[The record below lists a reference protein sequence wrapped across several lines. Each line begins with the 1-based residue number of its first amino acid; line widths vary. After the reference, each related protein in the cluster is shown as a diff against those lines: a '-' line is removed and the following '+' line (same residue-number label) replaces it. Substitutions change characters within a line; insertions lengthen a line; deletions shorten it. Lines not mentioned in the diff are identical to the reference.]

1 MNLYALGFALP
12 WVFAIL
18 PLFTLGTVY
27 AGPGS
32 IVSLLLFA
40 ALELMLPPALAN
52 VQDERAVAALLWF
65 KLILWVYVPLQLFVM
80 AYALLLAPAM
90 SALVLFGSIGALSLV
105 TGSLGITFAHEL
117 GHHRSRF
124 DRALAHL
131 LMACVGYGHFMVEH
145 YRGHHLR
152 VATLADPATARR
164 GESIYRF
171 WLRTIPAQWQS
182 ACYLERERLNGKP
195 WTLRNIVLLHNAIA
209 IMLALLLW
217 AVLGYKAALLWIGQA
232 VFAVLLLESINYIEH
247 YGILRK
253 LDAQGAPEA
262 VNMQHAW
269 NTYAQPTN
277 WLLVHLQRHADHH
290 LYHGRPYPLLR
301 AVCPAPELP
310 TGYSGS
316 ILLAYIPPLWF
327 KIMHRKLDAMS
338 AASA

>member
-12 WVFAIL
+12 WVFALL

-32 IVSLLLFA
+32 IVSFLLFA
-40 ALELMLPPALAN
+40 VLELCLPPALSN
-52 VQDERAVAALLWF
+52 VQDERGASASLWF
-65 KLILWVYVPLQLFVM
+65 KLVLWVFVPLQLIVM
-80 AYALLLAPAM
+80 AYALWHAAEM
-90 SALVLFGSIGALSLV
+90 SAQVLFGSIAALSLV

-117 GHHRSRF
+117 GHHRSRL

-152 VATLADPATARR
+152 VATLDDPATALR

-171 WLRTIPAQWQS
+171 WLRTIPAQWRS
-182 ACYLERERLNGKP
+182 AWHLERERLGMP
-195 WTLRNIVLLHNAIA
+195 WTLRNIVLLHNCLAIL
-209 IMLALLLW
+209 IPLLLW
-217 AVLGYKAALLWIGQA
+217 ATLGYKAALLWIGQA
-232 VFAVLLLESINYIEH
+232 VYAILLLESINYIEH

-253 LDAQGAPEA
+253 LDAQGVPEA
-262 VNMQHAW
+262 VNIRHAW

-290 LYHGRPYPLLR
+290 MYHGRPYPLLR
-301 AVCPAPELP
+301 AIRPAPELP

-316 ILLAYIPPLWF
+316 ILLALVPSQWF

-338 AASA
+338 VSNA